1 MADEAPEDSKPRT
14 YATNEEMI
22 AVAKV
27 SRDTLYK
34 WVRDKL
40 LPRPKITSD
49 GRGTRSLW
57 PLEVEKGLALLEV
70 PIFYTTIGDMVSLRV
85 LLDGKDLAQGRGYN
99 SFWIDPGNNYAMVK
113 GTWRTSWIVD
123 PPNGQVPMKAGGN
136 ARGYGGPRPQV
147 AAAKEPGYGYNNPEE
162 RNLNERC
169 LILGTSGP
177 PIGNYLYNNN
187 TRITQSPDYV
197 VIESEMIHDARVIP
211 LNAKH
216 KPKELA
222 PWMGDSIG
230 RWEGNTL
237 VVDTLGYNGLGDVF
251 VFLFLGL
258 VAVCGTVFVQSGGVS
273 SLAVL
278 CAVPLGALATA
289 VLVVNN
295 VRDVDTDRRAGKR
308 TLAVRWGKPAVL
320 LEYHV
325 LSLLAYAVPAV
336 LVALGRLQPWALLPL
351 LTMPMSLQLNRALR
365 SCVGA
370 AHNPLLKRTAQLLL
384 LFGVLW
390 AAGIALSKN

>member
-1 MADEAPEDSKPRT
+1 MQNQLPAPSSFAAWLLASRP
-14 YATNEEMI
+14 ATLGI
-22 AVAKV
+22 AVAPV
-27 SRDTLYK
+27 LVGTAVAWQQQRFRADTALAA
-34 WVRDKL
+34 L
-40 LPRPKITSD
+40 LGAVLILT
-49 GRGTRSLW
+49 GTNLAND
-57 PLEVEKGLALLEV
+57 VFDFEKGADTAERLGPVRVTQSGLLSPRQVRTGMWLCFALATLCGGYLAWAASPLV
-70 PIFYTTIGDMVSLRV
+70 IVIGVLSIASGIAYT
-85 LLDGKDLAQGRGYN
+85 
-99 SFWIDPGNNYAMVK
+99 
-113 GTWRTSWIVD
+113 
-123 PPNGQVPMKAGGN
+123 
-136 ARGYGGPRPQV
+136 GGPYP
-147 AAAKEPGYGYNNPEE
+147 
-162 RNLNERC
+162 
-169 LILGTSGP
+169 
-177 PIGNYLYNNN
+177 
-187 TRITQSPDYV
+187 
-197 VIESEMIHDARVIP
+197 
-211 LNAKH
+211 
-216 KPKELA
+216 
-222 PWMGDSIG
+222 
-230 RWEGNTL
+230 
-237 VVDTLGYNGLGDVF
+237 LGYNGLGDVF

-325 LSLLAYAVPAV
+325 LSLLAYLVPAV
-336 LVALGRLQPWALLPL
+336 LVALGRLQLWALLPL

-390 AAGIALSKN
+390 ATGIALSKN